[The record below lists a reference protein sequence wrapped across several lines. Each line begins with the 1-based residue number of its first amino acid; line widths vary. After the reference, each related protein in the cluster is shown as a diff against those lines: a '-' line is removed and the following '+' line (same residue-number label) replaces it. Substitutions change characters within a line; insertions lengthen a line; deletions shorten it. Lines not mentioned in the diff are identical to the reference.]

1 MLLIDAQIVIYAMP
15 LLYTTFRIRE
25 AVPWRPRAAWA

>member
-15 LLYTTFRIRE
+15 LLYTSFGIRE
-25 AVPWRPRAAWA
+25 AVLWHPRAASF